1 MKFKK
6 FNKIKRILY
15 KRKRKF
21 SSLGYS
27 FKFGDKGL
35 FSRNQFRIEKIHIKI
50 LRKIFKKKLRKRRK
64 KLKIHN
70 KYWIR
75 FSQNLL
81 LTKKSKNARM
91 GSGKGKY
98 YRACFVLKPNHS
110 FIEFKNYDYY
120 MVCWLRSRIFFKI
133 NMHLLVLVK
142 NFKHLTIS

>member
-70 KYWIR
+70 KY
-75 FSQNLL
+75 
-81 LTKKSKNARM
+81 
-91 GSGKGKY
+91 
-98 YRACFVLKPNHS
+98 
-110 FIEFKNYDYY
+110 
-120 MVCWLRSRIFFKI
+120 
-133 NMHLLVLVK
+133 
-142 NFKHLTIS
+142 